1 MGSPAFHIAQLN
13 IGRLLAPIDS
23 PQIAEFVAALDPIN
37 ALADAAPGFVWRLQT
52 EDGNATAIRPFD
64 DETLAVNLSLWE
76 SIEALADFAYG
87 PDHRAIMVQRRK
99 WFERMVD
106 AYQVLWWVPVGHIP
120 TVDEAIGRLEH
131 LRAQAPTPHAFT
143 FRVSF
148 PPPDATDA
156 SEASAV
162 DDRWACPTG

>member
-1 MGSPAFHIAQLN
+1 MGSSGFHIAQLN

-23 PQIAEFVAALDPIN
+23 PQIADFVAALDPIN

-64 DETLAVNLSLWE
+64 DETLAVNMSVWE
-76 SIEALADFAYG
+76 SIEALAAFAYG
-87 PDHRAIMVQRRK
+87 SDHRAIMVQRRK

-106 AYQVLWWVPVGHIP
+106 AYQVLWWVPVGHLP

-131 LRAQAPTPHAFT
+131 LRAHGPTPHAFT
-143 FRVSF
+143 FRVTF
-148 PPPDATDA
+148 PPPDGLDR
-156 SEASAV
+156 SAPPV